1 MKKIID
7 LFTNFFDSERI
18 TNLRLDTYTKDH
30 LARLIANNPGGVFD
44 DIINDTENAHNAFVK
59 ALNDVGGDI
68 GDRKASTLTKE
79 QARENFNAFIRQREG
94 LIKSTFNKPSA
105 PYTLFFPDGLS
116 PYSFATDQEYELLV
130 NNIVARANQF
140 ETELGTPFKDAATA
154 AADAYLTAEQ
164 SQTNEKGDVSATRGK
179 LATAT
184 AALTRQLTINALTIA
199 LQFPLDATKPEIYF
213 ETSLL
218 FAQKRKHIFKGEP
231 AAGATELV
239 TDLKYEAGT
248 TLRMKNK
255 GAATLSFQMY
265 LQGNPVGLAFTV
277 TNGQEL
283 SKPMSA
289 FYTNADALYV
299 TNLGTVIGKY
309 EVDEVA

>member
-1 MKKIID
+1 MEKIKN
-7 LFTNFFDSERI
+7 LFTDFFESKNI

-30 LARLIANNPGGVFD
+30 LARLVANNPSAVFD
-44 DIINDTENAHNAFVK
+44 DIISATESLNSDFLK
-59 ALNDVGGDI
+59 ALNEVGGDI
-68 GDRKASTLTKE
+68 GDRKASTLTKD

-105 PYTLFFPDGLS
+105 QYTLFFPNGLS
-116 PYSFATDQEYELLV
+116 PFSEATDQGYELLV

-154 AADAYLTAEQ
+154 AAEAYLNAEQ
-164 SQTNEKGDVSATRGK
+164 SQTNEKGDVSATRAK

-199 LQFPLDATKPEIYF
+199 LQFPLDATKPEVYF

-255 GAATLSFQMY
+255 GAAPLSFQMH

-277 TNGQEL
+277 NNGQEL
-283 SKPMSA
+283 SKAMSA
-289 FYTNADALYV
+289 FYTNADSLYV